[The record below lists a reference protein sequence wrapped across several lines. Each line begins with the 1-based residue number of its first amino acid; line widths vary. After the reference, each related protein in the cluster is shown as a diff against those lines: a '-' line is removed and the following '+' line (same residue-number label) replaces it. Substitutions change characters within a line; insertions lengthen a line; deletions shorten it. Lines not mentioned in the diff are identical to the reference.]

1 MRRLSGGCITI
12 GMRAIP
18 QIPTAPVVPSTGRLT
33 IKINE
38 AADLTGLSH
47 QTIRR
52 AIARGDIRVNRKT
65 RHILIPMVELERF
78 IAA

>member
-1 MRRLSGGCITI
+1 MSYD
-12 GMRAIP
+12 IP
-18 QIPTAPVVPSTGRLT
+18 KQPTAPVVSTTGRLT
-33 IKINE
+33 LKINE
-38 AADLTGLSH
+38 AAGLTGLSH

-65 RHILIPMVELERF
+65 RHVLIPMVELERF

>member
-1 MRRLSGGCITI
+1 MRPIST
-12 GMRAIP
+12 
-18 QIPTAPVVPSTGRLT
+18 IPTAPVALPTRRLT

-65 RHILIPMVELERF
+65 RHVLIPMDELERF